1 MSEDI
6 DFDSLFDDFDDL
18 DQIPTES
25 DDQFL
30 FIGKRSTF
38 DKLSSAIKE
47 FGNYEIVFSND
58 TDSAINELLQH
69 VFALVFIENDLLEF
83 NAVTVSRIVRVN
95 HPLARILI
103 LSKSKKSS
111 FISDIINNGSADGFV
126 YLPLKHAML
135 YNTITEQLARHD
147 INRSII
153 TYVKNPPK
161 LSKQSYLLL
170 DPSLSFGD
178 EEQEAKFVGAM
189 IAYESVPRYSH
200 FFEQLLNR
208 DEILFSGYISGISM
222 LGQQLFKDK
231 EPLKEINFGGI
242 SVVLK
247 FIDSFQFLIFVR
259 NLTVY
264 NAERTE
270 IIINNVVDSILNK
283 FGKELTNPGFG
294 GMRLSPQITKLL
306 EVFDKHNDNITQDT
320 PEKIEFRT
328 QKVVTL
334 LESDRKR
341 KKMVKHLSSKK
352 YNLDIEGS
360 TSSNE
365 VKEMLENGIYEVL
378 IIDSKLKGEETPLNF
393 ADLAK
398 DISPYL
404 HIIYLVRDRRTS
416 ATLVDALNRG
426 VINFL
431 LPYRIS
437 YKRLVKWI
445 HKGIERA
452 EAVRNQSGTAGIDSK
467 LHQATIAKMMI
478 RDSMDSFI
486 SESAPNLV
494 TIFITK
500 NVELVFYHT
509 NEEESDVDQEM
520 LGGIIATIDSVG
532 SETFESEDELGK
544 VNIGGFDIFVQH
556 RNEYNFGFLIDNLDP
571 NTSVLISKDVYIFSD
586 RFFDIIK
593 TDKDISENM
602 KDDLQNES
610 KQIFQLFFKKY
621 HESGELSS

>member
-6 DFDSLFDDFDDL
+6 DFDSLFDDFDEF
-18 DQIPTES
+18 DQLPIEKI
-25 DDQFL
+25 DQFL
-30 FIGKRSTF
+30 FIGKKSTY
-38 DKLSSAIKE
+38 DKLSTAVKE
-47 FGNYEIVFSND
+47 FGNYDIIFSND
-58 TDSAINELLQH
+58 IDSAINKLLQN

-126 YLPLKHAML
+126 YLPLDNGTL

-178 EEQEAKFVGAM
+178 EKQEAKFVGFM

-208 DEILFSGYISGISM
+208 DEILFSGYISGISI
-222 LGQQLFKDK
+222 LGQELFKDK

-264 NAERTE
+264 NAQRTE
-270 IIINNVVDSILNK
+270 IIINEVVNTILNS
-283 FGKELTNPGFG
+283 FGKDLTNPGFG
-294 GMRLSPQITKLL
+294 GMRKGPLITELL
-306 EVFDKHNDNITQDT
+306 EVLVSHNEQIIQDT
-320 PEKIEFRT
+320 PETVEFKSR
-328 QKVVTL
+328 KVIAL

-341 KKMVKHLSSKK
+341 RKMIKHLSSKR
-352 YNLDIEGS
+352 YNLDIMGS
-360 TSSNE
+360 TSASE
-365 VKEMLENGIYEVL
+365 VKELIEEGSYHVL

-398 DISPYL
+398 DICPYL

-416 ATLVDALNRG
+416 STLINALNRG
-426 VINFL
+426 VISFL

-437 YKRLVKWI
+437 YKRLIKWI

-452 EAVRNQSGTAGIDSK
+452 EAVRSQSGSAGIDSK
-467 LHQATIAKMMI
+467 LHQSTIAKMMI
-478 RDSMDSFI
+478 RDSLDSFI

-494 TIFITK
+494 SLFITK
-500 NVELVFYHT
+500 NVELVFDYT
-509 NEEESDVDQEM
+509 DEEESEVDQEM
-520 LGGIIATIDSVG
+520 LGGVIATIDSVG
-532 SETFESEDELGK
+532 SETFDAEDELGK
-544 VNIGGFDIFVQH
+544 VNLGGFDIFVKH
-556 RNEYNFGFLIDNLDP
+556 REDYNFGYLIDNLDP
-571 NTSVLISKDVYIFSD
+571 NTSILISKDTSKFSD

-593 TDKDISENM
+593 RGEISENM
-602 KDDLQNES
+602 KKDLQILSEE
-610 KQIFQLFFKKY
+610 IFQEFFEKY
-621 HESGELSS
+621 HETN

>member
-1 MSEDI
+1 MSEEV
-6 DFDSLFDDFDDL
+6 DFDSLFDDFDEF
-18 DQIPTES
+18 DQIPTEG

-30 FIGKRSTF
+30 FIGKKSTY
-38 DKLSSAIKE
+38 DKLFTAIKE
-47 FGNYEIVFSND
+47 FGNYNIVFSD
-58 TDSAINELLQH
+58 TTEGAINNLLQN

-83 NAVTVSRIVRVN
+83 NTVTVSRIVRVN

-111 FISDIINNGSADGFV
+111 FISDIINNGSADGFI
-126 YLPLKHAML
+126 YIPLDMTIL

-178 EEQEAKFVGAM
+178 ENQEVKFVGFM
-189 IAYESVPRYSH
+189 IAYESVPRYSY

-208 DEILFSGYISGISM
+208 DEILFSGYISGISI
-222 LGQQLFKDK
+222 LGQELFKDK

-242 SVVLK
+242 SVILK

-270 IIINNVVDSILNK
+270 IIIDEVVNTILNS
-283 FGKELTNPGFG
+283 FGKDLENPGFG
-294 GMRLSPQITKLL
+294 GMRKGPLITELL
-306 EVFDKHNDNITQDT
+306 EVLVEHNEEIVQDS

-328 QKVVTL
+328 QKVIAL
-334 LESDRKR
+334 LDSDRKR
-341 KKMVKHLSSKK
+341 RKMVKHLSSKR
-352 YNLDIEGS
+352 YNLNIEGS
-360 TSSNE
+360 TSSKE
-365 VKEMLENGIYEVL
+365 VKELLEGGTYQVL
-378 IIDSKLKGEETPLNF
+378 IIDSKLKGEDTPLNF

-398 DISPYL
+398 NICPYL

-416 ATLVDALNRG
+416 STLIDALNRG

-437 YKRLVKWI
+437 YKRLIKWI
-445 HKGIERA
+445 YKGIERA
-452 EAVRNQSGTAGIDSK
+452 EAVCNQSGTAGIDSK

-478 RDSMDSFI
+478 RDSIDSFI

-494 TIFITK
+494 SFFITK
-500 NVELVFYHT
+500 NVELVFFYT
-509 NEEESDVDQEM
+509 NEEESEVDQEM

-532 SETFESEDELGK
+532 SETFDSEDELGK

-556 RNEYNFGFLIDNLDP
+556 REEYNFGYLIDNLDP
-571 NTSVLISKDVYIFSD
+571 NTSVLISKDISKFSD
-586 RFFDIIK
+586 DFYKIIENEPDLSSKVKEDLKNKSEEIFEEFFDK
-593 TDKDISENM
+593 Y
-602 KDDLQNES
+602 NEAE
-610 KQIFQLFFKKY
+610 I
-621 HESGELSS
+621 